1 MAANT
6 VNASIEVAQL
16 TKKVEEQS
24 CNNEAT
30 VKLLDSLTQKIDQ
43 LSGSL
48 STVQADLQLWKQ
60 AEAEYDAGNVEEDM
74 TDVGNATAS
83 VPMSVTP
90 LTTTPSFVFG
100 ETAEIQPAQ
109 PTVSQTVPV
118 PTTVPPL
125 FIDPDVRVKTK
136 DSDFSPSYFTAPKFV
151 ATPGSRFLG
160 IPAEE
165 VPRIGENANVPS
177 GNVTSSRQAFFPPE
191 AQKTISEICEQYL
204 RQRGLT
210 SDQAVHQNIGN
221 INAPNPAPSDF
232 NSPLP
237 NTSGGSD
244 VGGPPPVIPLS
255 PISEASTP
263 PPNGGNGPFL
273 RISQTENP
281 QPPQAVMATAFWRP
295 KEPPCFFGRSTEDVH
310 TWTSLVRHYLAFMAG
325 NDTQ

>member
-1 MAANT
+1 VGQNLQKQMAENS

-24 CNNEAT
+24 CKNEVT
-30 VKLLDSLTQKIDQ
+30 VKVLDNLTQKIDQ
-43 LSGSL
+43 LSGNL
-48 STVQADLQLWKQ
+48 STIQADLQRWKQ

-100 ETAEIQPAQ
+100 ETAEIQPTQ

-125 FIDPDVRVKTK
+125 FIDLAVRVKTE

-177 GNVTSSRQAFFPPE
+177 GNVTSTGQAFLPPE
-191 AQKTISEICEQYL
+191 AQKTISEICE
-204 RQRGLT
+204 
-210 SDQAVHQNIGN
+210 
-221 INAPNPAPSDF
+221 
-232 NSPLP
+232 
-237 NTSGGSD
+237 
-244 VGGPPPVIPLS
+244 
-255 PISEASTP
+255 
-263 PPNGGNGPFL
+263 
-273 RISQTENP
+273 
-281 QPPQAVMATAFWRP
+281 
-295 KEPPCFFGRSTEDVH
+295 
-310 TWTSLVRHYLAFMAG
+310 
-325 NDTQ
+325 